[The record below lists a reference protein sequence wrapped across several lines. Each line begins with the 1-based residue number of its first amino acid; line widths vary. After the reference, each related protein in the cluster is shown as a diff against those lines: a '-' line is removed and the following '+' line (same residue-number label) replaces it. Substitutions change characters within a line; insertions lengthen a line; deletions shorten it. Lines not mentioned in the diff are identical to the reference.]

1 MSDSLFTLI
10 TLAALLIALALV
22 HFFKTLD
29 ADLWHAWRN
38 PVAAGLVIGI
48 ALRLV
53 HVRHPIALGLLL
65 TIAAVYARHTGR
77 ESEAVDGMLIGA
89 AMGAVAALPLL
100 SASAAAAAILAGA
113 VAGYGTTF
121 AAFHV
126 AERGRQLVIDGITA
140 VAAIGVAFLPSLLA
154 AYGM

>member
-1 MSDSLFTLI
+1 MSDPLFTLI
-10 TLAALLIALALV
+10 TLAALLLALALV

-38 PVAAGLVIGI
+38 PVAAGLAIGI

-53 HVRHPIALGLLL
+53 HVTNPIAFGILL

-89 AMGAVAALPLL
+89 AMGAAAALPLL
-100 SASAAAAAILAGA
+100 SPRAAAGA
-113 VAGYGTTF
+113 
-121 AAFHV
+121 
-126 AERGRQLVIDGITA
+126 
-140 VAAIGVAFLPSLLA
+140 
-154 AYGM
+154 